1 MKVMKK
7 MEKTF
12 KALANH
18 KRLEILKILMKNR
31 RASVGEVSQKIHTS
45 LKSTSKHLLV
55 LYNGDFVEKER
66 VFGLTLYR
74 LKDTLGFYEKELVA
88 MVRKHL

>member
-1 MKVMKK
+1 MKK

-18 KRLEILKILMKNR
+18 KRLEILKILMKTKT
-31 RASVGEVSQKIHTS
+31 ASVGEVSEKIRTS

-66 VFGLTLYR
+66 VYGLTLYR
-74 LKDTLGFYEKELVA
+74 LKDKLNITEKDLLEV
-88 MVRKHL
+88 VRKQI